1 MGKQANSWIGFVK
14 KTWGKMKRTQKNV
27 SYKDA
32 MKKAKHEW
40 KQIKK
45 IGGAPTGVAS
55 NAATVSSNAAT
66 VSSNAATHFGGAPT
80 GVASNAA
87 TVSSN
92 AATHFGGAFDPHA
105 DPKRKRMGGSRKN
118 RKGTHKNRKGTHKN
132 RKGTHKKR

>member
-45 IGGAPTGVAS
+45 IGGAATSTGVAS
-55 NAATVSSNAAT
+55 NAATVSNNAA
-66 VSSNAATHFGGAPT
+66 
-80 GVASNAA
+80 ASQ
-87 TVSSN
+87 
-92 AATHFGGAFDPHA
+92 FGGAFDAH
-105 DPKRKRMGGSRKN
+105 DDHKRKRMGGTRKNRKGSRKN
-118 RKGTHKNRKGTHKN
+118 RKGTHK
-132 RKGTHKKR
+132 KR

>member
-40 KQIKK
+40 KQMKK

-66 VSSNAATHFGGAPT
+66 NFGGAPT

-92 AATHFGGAFDPHA
+92 AATNFGGAFDPHA

>member
-66 VSSNAATHFGGAPT
+66 
-80 GVASNAA
+80 
-87 TVSSN
+87 
-92 AATHFGGAFDPHA
+92 HFGGAFDPHA

-118 RKGTHKNRKGTHKN
+118 RKGTHKNRKGTHK
-132 RKGTHKKR
+132 KR

>member
-45 IGGAPTGVAS
+45 IGGARTGVA
-55 NAATVSSNAAT
+55 
-66 VSSNAATHFGGAPT
+66 
-80 GVASNAA
+80 
-87 TVSSN
+87 SN

-118 RKGTHKNRKGTHKN
+118 RKGTHKNRKGTHK
-132 RKGTHKKR
+132 KR